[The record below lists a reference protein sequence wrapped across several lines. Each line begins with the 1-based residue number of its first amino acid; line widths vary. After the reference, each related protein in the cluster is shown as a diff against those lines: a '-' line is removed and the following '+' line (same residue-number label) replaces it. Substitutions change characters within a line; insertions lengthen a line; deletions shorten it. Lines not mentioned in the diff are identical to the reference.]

1 MKLFW
6 LLIPF
11 FMLSG
16 FFSPPLFIIS
26 LVLEE
31 QMSVLVLEGRI
42 EKKRSND
49 GRKKN
54 KSREKGIRC
63 GRSNLIFLRENFFS
77 TSWCS

>member
-1 MKLFW
+1 
-6 LLIPF
+6 
-11 FMLSG
+11 MLAV
-16 FFSPPLFIIS
+16 FFSPLLFIIS

-54 KSREKGIRC
+54 KSREKGMRS
-63 GRSNLIFLRENFFS
+63 GRSNLIFLREKNLYYRLVFL
-77 TSWCS
+77 TGTKC

>member
-1 MKLFW
+1 MKLFR

-11 FMLSG
+11 FMLSD
-16 FFSPPLFIIS
+16 FFSLPLFIIS

-31 QMSVLVLEGRI
+31 QMSVLVLVLEGRT

-54 KSREKGIRC
+54 KSREKGMRS
-63 GRSNLIFLRENFFS
+63 GRSNLILFAPKYL
-77 TSWCS
+77 

>member
-1 MKLFW
+1 
-6 LLIPF
+6 
-11 FMLSG
+11 MLSD
-16 FFSPPLFIIS
+16 FFSLPLFIIS

-31 QMSVLVLEGRI
+31 QMSVLVLEGRT

-63 GRSNLIFLRENFFS
+63 RRSNLIFLREFFFS
-77 TSWCS
+77 TAFSTDRMVSGRNRY

>member
-1 MKLFW
+1 MKLFR

-11 FMLSG
+11 SMLSD
-16 FFSPPLFIIS
+16 FFSLPLFIIS

-31 QMSVLVLEGRI
+31 QMSVLVLEGRT

-54 KSREKGIRC
+54 KSREKRDKVPEKQ
-63 GRSNLIFLRENFFS
+63 FNFFARNFF
-77 TSWCS
+77 